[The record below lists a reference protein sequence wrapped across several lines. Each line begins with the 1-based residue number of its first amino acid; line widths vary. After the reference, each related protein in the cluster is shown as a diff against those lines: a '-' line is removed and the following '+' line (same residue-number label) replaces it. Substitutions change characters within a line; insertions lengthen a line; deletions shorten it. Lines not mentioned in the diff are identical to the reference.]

1 MLNQINVSEKKTMG
15 VVTRK
20 LLPFLMLL
28 YLVAYLDRSNISV
41 AALQMNADL
50 GLSAR
55 MYGIGAGLFY
65 VTYII
70 FEVPSNI
77 ILARVGARRWIARI
91 MVSWGIVAVGMA
103 FINTAGQLY
112 GMRLLLGAAEAG
124 FTPGIIYYLSRWFP
138 TDHRARAMSFF
149 YIAAALAS
157 VVGLPISGALLEM
170 HGIFGFAGWRWL
182 YFIEG
187 IPAIVLGLVVLK
199 YLPDTI
205 QKARWLNGEQKQWL
219 SGKISAESH
228 LPVEKKDKAWQ
239 RIFSDSKV
247 WILSLVWLLQAFGT
261 IGITLFLP
269 QILKGVSG
277 GTNFV
282 VSLLSGL
289 PFLFAC
295 IFMYINGQ
303 HSDRMKERRFHLGMP
318 LLLSG
323 ILLIGCLYT
332 GSMFSYILLILSV
345 ALNWSVTPVFWAV
358 TTEYLASGPVAA
370 GSIGLINAMA
380 NIAGATLPLLMG
392 YIRDLTGNY
401 NIALWIVGVALMLGG
416 VLGFVTTRMIAG
428 SRAVQLSKMRLV
440 HRATDDNNIFTK
452 N

>member
-1 MLNQINVSEKKTMG
+1 MLDQVNVSEKKTMG
-15 VVTRK
+15 AVTGK

-28 YLVAYLDRSNISV
+28 YLIAYLDRSNISV

-50 GLSAR
+50 GLSAK

-124 FTPGIIYYLSRWFP
+124 FTPGIIYYLSQWFP
-138 TDHRARAMSFF
+138 TNHRARAMSFF

-157 VVGLPISGALLEM
+157 VIGLPISGALLEM
-170 HGIFGFAGWRWL
+170 HGALGFAGWRWL

-199 YLPDTI
+199 YLPDNI
-205 QKARWLNGEQKQWL
+205 QKAGWLNDEQKRWLSER
-219 SGKISAESH
+219 ISAESRV
-228 LPVEKKDKAWQ
+228 PAEKKGNEW
-239 RIFSDSKV
+239 RHIFSDPKV

-261 IGITLFLP
+261 IGVTLFLP

-277 GTNFV
+277 GTDLA

-289 PFLFAC
+289 PFVFAC
-295 IFMYINGQ
+295 IFMYMNGR
-303 HSDRMKERRFHLGMP
+303 HSDRKKERRFHLGLP
-318 LLLSG
+318 LFFSG
-323 ILLIGCLYT
+323 IFLVACLYT
-332 GSMFSYILLILSV
+332 GTTVAYVLLIISV
-345 ALNWSVTPVFWAV
+345 GLNWSVTPVFWAV

-370 GSIGLINAMA
+370 GSIGLINATA
-380 NIAGATLPLLMG
+380 NIAGAALPFLMG

-401 NIALWIVGVALMLGG
+401 DIALWIVGVALMMGG
-416 VLGFVTTRMIAG
+416 VLGFVTARMVVGQKPIQSDKISPRNA
-428 SRAVQLSKMRLV
+428 M
-440 HRATDDNNIFTK
+440 DDNDNQYTIK
-452 N
+452 